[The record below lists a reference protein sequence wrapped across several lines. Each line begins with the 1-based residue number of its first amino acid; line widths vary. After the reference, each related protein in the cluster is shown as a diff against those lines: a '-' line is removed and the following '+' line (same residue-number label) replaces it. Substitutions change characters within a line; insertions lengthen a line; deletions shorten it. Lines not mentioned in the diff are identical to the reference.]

1 MAWGNEKSITVTKW
15 QALFHHEQEVW
26 ETDYAAVQTIHVVAD
41 PCDDPTLREMVALY
55 IEEGQ
60 ARWTSYAE
68 ERSRRM
74 AYRQAAEQAARSAVP
89 KTKYSSLL
97 AGLDLDWEGTEPTGG
112 GPEMISTR
120 TLRMVKA
127 SNVDLR
133 EIADASSIR
142 VRIYPRTFVCT
153 RCGHYQLVADT
164 VTSLK
169 CPCCK
174 KGWLQQEAIIHICP
188 RCARVEELTPEAAP
202 KLKIDERGW
211 LICKC
216 GGHLHYR
223 GRDRVATIRWSCK
236 KCGSQYPQ
244 WGRGRAIDRS
254 CSRCS
259 IWDKDESGK
268 AKVSKMYIDRT
279 AGSNTYALAFSTLRI
294 GDAPVTLSVL
304 QARHQQDKDESLKTW
319 HINELFE
326 EQLNGPERLMFRA
339 MFPIRE
345 AFLVSNVRST
355 TVVYGYSTR
364 KGTIKEA
371 DRLPQFFYDSEGKR
385 YRAYVVNEQGR
396 ALVVV
401 LDKERLAKAA
411 QRGKPTAQWLSYDQL
426 VEDEMSVLNSRGRFQ
441 QNIDAPEDFPLIAA
455 LHTLEHAVFK
465 QALAQVGLDDF
476 GSKILLRDGV
486 IVLYERRDIGYG
498 GVVQLTAGQGFLQLM
513 RGAKSIIENCNHD
526 CEKGCLACVYI
537 TDAWCMPFLPDEVGW
552 YPPNSLL
559 MRRDAVAALEL
570 AEGGENSDD
579 APND

>member
-1 MAWGNEKSITVTKW
+1 MAWADKKPITVTKW
-15 QALFHHEQEVW
+15 QALFHHEREVW
-26 ETDYAAVQTIHVVAD
+26 ETDYSAVQTIRVVAD
-41 PCDDPTLREMVALY
+41 PCDDPLLREMVALH
-55 IEEGQ
+55 IEDGQ
-60 ARWTSYAE
+60 ARWTSHAE
-68 ERSRRM
+68 ERSQRL
-74 AYRQAAEQAARSAVP
+74 AYRQAAERAARSAARESQ
-89 KTKYSSLL
+89 YSSML
-97 AGLDLDWEGTEPTGG
+97 ADLDLDWESTEPTDSD
-112 GPEMISTR
+112 PDTISSR

-127 SNVDLR
+127 SNIDLR
-133 EIADASSIR
+133 EITDASSIQA
-142 VRIYPRTFVCT
+142 RIYPRTFVCT
-153 RCGHYQLVADT
+153 TCGHYQVVDDT

-174 KGWLQQEAIIHICP
+174 KGYLQQEAIIHICP
-188 RCARVEELTPEAAP
+188 RCARVEELIPEDVP
-202 KLKIDERGW
+202 IDERGW

-216 GGHLHYR
+216 GGHLHYY
-223 GRDRVATIRWSCK
+223 GRSRVATIRWRCK

-254 CSRCS
+254 CTKCS
-259 IWDKDESGK
+259 IREKDESGK
-268 AKVSKMYIDRT
+268 AKISKMYIDRT

-294 GDAPVTLSVL
+294 GDAPVILSVL

-319 HINELFE
+319 HINDLFR
-326 EQLNGPERLMFRA
+326 EQLNGQERLMFQA

-345 AFLVSNVRST
+345 AFLVSNVRSS

-364 KGTIKEA
+364 KGAIREEE
-371 DRLPQFFYDSEGKR
+371 RLPQFFYDGGNNR

-396 ALVVV
+396 ALVIV
-401 LDKERLAKAA
+401 LDKEGLAKAV
-411 QRGKPTAQWLSYDQL
+411 QRDKPTAQWLSYDQL
-426 VEDEMSVLNSRGRFQ
+426 VENEISALNARGRFQ
-441 QNIDAPEDFPLIAA
+441 QNIDTPEDFPLVAA
-455 LHTLEHAVFK
+455 LHTFEHAIFK

-513 RGAKSIIENCNHD
+513 RGAKSIVEDCNHD

-537 TDAWCMPFLPDEVGW
+537 TDAWCMPFLRDEVCW

-559 MRRDAVAALEL
+559 MRRNAVAALEL
-570 AEGGENSDD
+570 VEEEEDSDD

>member
-1 MAWGNEKSITVTKW
+1 MAWADKKPITVTKW
-15 QALFHHEQEVW
+15 QALFHHEREVW
-26 ETDYAAVQTIHVVAD
+26 ETDYSAVQTIRVVAD
-41 PCDDPTLREMVALY
+41 PCDDPLLREMVALH
-55 IEEGQ
+55 IEDGQ
-60 ARWTSYAE
+60 ARWTSHAE
-68 ERSRRM
+68 ERSQRL
-74 AYRQAAEQAARSAVP
+74 AYRQAAERAVRSAP
-89 KTKYSSLL
+89 RKSQYSSML
-97 AGLDLDWEGTEPTGG
+97 ADLDLDWEDTEPTDSD
-112 GPEMISTR
+112 PDTVSSR

-127 SNVDLR
+127 SNIDLR
-133 EIADASSIR
+133 EITDASSIQA
-142 VRIYPRTFVCT
+142 RIYPRTFVCT
-153 RCGHYQLVADT
+153 RCGHYQVVDDT

-174 KGWLQQEAIIHICP
+174 KGYLQQEAIIHICP
-188 RCARVEELTPEAAP
+188 RCARVEELIPEDVP
-202 KLKIDERGW
+202 IDERGW

-216 GGHLHYR
+216 GGHLHYY
-223 GRDRVATIRWSCK
+223 GRSRVATIRWRCK

-254 CSRCS
+254 CTKCS
-259 IWDKDESGK
+259 IREKDESGK
-268 AKVSKMYIDRT
+268 AKISKMYIDRT

-294 GDAPVTLSVL
+294 GDAPVILSVL
-304 QARHQQDKDESLKTW
+304 QARHQQDKEESLKTW
-319 HINELFE
+319 HINDLFR
-326 EQLNGPERLMFRA
+326 EQLNGQERLMFQA

-345 AFLVSNVRST
+345 AFLVSNVRSS

-364 KGTIKEA
+364 KGAIREEE
-371 DRLPQFFYDSEGKR
+371 RLPQFFYDGGNNR

-396 ALVVV
+396 ALVIV
-401 LDKERLAKAA
+401 LDKDGLAKAV
-411 QRGKPTAQWLSYDQL
+411 QRDKPTAQWLSYDQL
-426 VEDEMSVLNSRGRFQ
+426 VENEISALNTRGRFQ
-441 QNIDAPEDFPLIAA
+441 QNIDTPEDFPLVAA
-455 LHTLEHAVFK
+455 LHTFEHAVFK

-513 RGAKSIIENCNHD
+513 RGAKSIVEDCNHD

-537 TDAWCMPFLPDEVGW
+537 TDAWCMPFLRDEVGW

-570 AEGGENSDD
+570 VEEEEDSDD